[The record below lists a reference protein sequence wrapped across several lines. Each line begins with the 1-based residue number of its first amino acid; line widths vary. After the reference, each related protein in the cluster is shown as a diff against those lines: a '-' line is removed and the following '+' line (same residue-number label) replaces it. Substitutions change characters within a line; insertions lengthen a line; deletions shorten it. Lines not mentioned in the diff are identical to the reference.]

1 MSLERSSYTGFTV
14 LVQCVC
20 GGGGGGVHGSTCIC
34 ICVCVGGGGGSAW
47 VYMYMYMYVCVWVGG
62 ARFYMYY
69 GIISNISTVSN
80 NRTPWGGIQ
89 KIKCSVSIIST
100 LCKFII
106 CTGEKNPEM
115 CVSDMNLA
123 WQQASEMKLK

>member
-1 MSLERSSYTGFTV
+1 MV
-14 LVQCVC
+14 W
-20 GGGGGGVHGSTCIC
+20 GGGGARVYMYMYVYVY
-34 ICVCVGGGGGSAW
+34 VCVGGGGSAW
-47 VYMYMYMYVCVWVGG
+47 VYMCMFVWGGGGGECTGVHVYVCVGGGG
-62 ARFYMYY
+62 ARFYMYNR
-69 GIISNISTVSN
+69 IISNISTVSN

-123 WQQASEMKLK
+123 WQQASEMRLK